1 MMIVRL
7 LLHLSVLLFMVDGFV
22 PKTSTSFIS
31 ARSDLDKL
39 TTSTTTRLWDSNQ
52 GESQQDKLARLGY
65 NDQELQ
71 ERRSED
77 PEVNVNLIP
86 DVDAATLTAV
96 GFALIGFNF
105 FVLANMGDGGL
116 GGLIARIINTL
127 NEL

>member
-7 LLHLSVLLFMVDGFV
+7 LLLLSVLLFMVDGFV